1 MSVKKQ
7 EHKLHALSIH
17 MKYGE
22 VLHIDDISKERKD
35 NYLKLCTEFGTS
47 IIVEDED
54 SVRNLLSQD
63 VAKISVK
70 EYSHE
75 YRGYFFPIKK
85 GLLSESTFG
94 RRLYTI
100 AIKLFVLFSV
110 FIVLGF
116 IGLKVVEGTIVDV
129 MFDPDLLRALL
140 NEMLSMIGK
149 LFKYTFILMLLAN
162 LVDYALSYKAY
173 YPVNQD
179 GTEPVEITR
188 VGNTAVVLVF
198 ALCYTIAVRIVSAVF
213 LL

>member
-1 MSVKKQ
+1 MSIKKQ

-22 VLHIDDISKERKD
+22 VLHIDDISKERKE
-35 NYLKLCTEFGTS
+35 NYLKLCTEPSTS

-54 SVRNLLSQD
+54 SIRNLLSQD

-75 YRGYFFPIKK
+75 YRGYFFPLKK
-85 GLLSESTFG
+85 ALLSESALG
-94 RRLYTI
+94 RRFYTMV
-100 AIKLFVLFSV
+100 IKLFVLFSV
-110 FIVLGF
+110 LIVLGF

-129 MFDPDLLRALL
+129 LFDPDLLRALL
-140 NEMLSMIGK
+140 DEMLNMIGK
-149 LFKYTFILMLLAN
+149 LFKYTTILMLLAN
-162 LVDYALSYKAY
+162 LLDYGLSYNAY
-173 YPVNQD
+173 FPVNRD

-188 VGNTAVVLVF
+188 VSNTAMVLVF
-198 ALCYTIAVRIVSAVF
+198 VLCYAIGVRIVSAVF